1 LLVETVSVNGRLHR
15 IEDMTAHS
23 AERHPTHELTIIY
36 ADLNPEPPEEN
47 GLVFN
52 SSVMR
57 WPRHIF
63 EAAAECRFLL
73 NRELL
78 DIAQR
83 NLNAHFGLLRRLT
96 GAKSFAE
103 IVELQAA
110 HLSNQ
115 AAALMGQSEELAN
128 LSIKAAVEFAR
139 NACFGR

>member
-1 LLVETVSVNGRLHR
+1 MSVLALLE
-15 IEDMTAHS
+15 
-23 AERHPTHELTIIY
+23 
-36 ADLNPEPPEEN
+36 
-47 GLVFN
+47 
-52 SSVMR
+52 
-57 WPRHIF
+57 
-63 EAAAECRFLL
+63 
-73 NRELL
+73 
-78 DIAQR
+78 
-83 NLNAHFGLLRRLT
+83 NAHFGLLRRLT